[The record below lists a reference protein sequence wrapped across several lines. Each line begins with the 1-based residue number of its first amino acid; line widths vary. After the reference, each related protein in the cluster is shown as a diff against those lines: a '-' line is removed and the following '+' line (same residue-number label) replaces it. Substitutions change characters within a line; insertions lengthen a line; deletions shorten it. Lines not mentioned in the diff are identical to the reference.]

1 VRWAK
6 QRVWLGSTVRTARG
20 RLRGTDLLLN
30 AAGVT
35 FYATLA
41 AVPTALLTVR
51 LTTFVVGRGHML
63 RLGHDLAD
71 AVPSRLG
78 APPVVL
84 TLVERGVNLSWWTFV
99 IALFPASLYGEGL
112 RRSLMQ
118 FGGSDEALTGW
129 RGRLSVAPLLV
140 VAPALLFVL
149 LAATPRLNQLFGHGG
164 AAAVGGVVLAFAV
177 DWLVTSVPLVWI
189 FRVVAPDPPGW
200 LAALVG
206 GVLTGSFVA
215 GFLQGFV
222 LFLSLPID
230 IGRPFGGLTAVGG
243 LCALELWAWVLHLVV
258 LLGYVATRSA
268 PTVRSPRASAQAAIT
283 DVRGER

>member
-6 QRVWLGSTVRTARG
+6 QRDWLGSTARTARA
-20 RLRGTDLLLN
+20 RLRATDLLLN

-41 AVPTALLTVR
+41 AVPVALVAVR
-51 LTTFVVGRGHML
+51 LAALVAGRAHLL
-63 RLGHDLAD
+63 RLGHELAD
-71 AVPSRLG
+71 AVPSQLG

-118 FGGSDEALTGW
+118 FGGPGEAFTGW

-149 LAATPRLNQLFGHGG
+149 LASTPRLNQLFGHGG
-164 AAAVGGVVLAFAV
+164 PAALGGVVLAFAV
-177 DWLVTSVPLVWI
+177 DWLVTAVPLVWV
-189 FRVVAPDPPGW
+189 FRVVSPDPPGW

-230 IGRPFGGLTAVGG
+230 IGRPFGGLTAVGAV
-243 LCALELWAWVLHLVV
+243 CALELWAWVLHLVV
-258 LLGYVATRSA
+258 LLGYLATRSA
-268 PTVRSPRASAQAAIT
+268 PAPGQLTRR
-283 DVRGER
+283 